1 MLPLVRR
8 RLELVGSANRSLLP
22 SGSDSEETLATLEWL
37 AKKALLRQ
45 DAMLLGESVGT
56 LRSLAFRFC
65 EVTGREAEHVSISR
79 DTTESDLKQRR
90 EIRGGS
96 VVYSD
101 LPVVQAA
108 VNGRVRCH
116 DDFLVLVIGLPVP
129 RFPGAPLDP
138 PLRSRFQSIARLSA
152 AFPAAPLPQLLPR
165 ALPPH
170 PKVSEMLRH
179 FELALPGDEALS
191 APAGGYQVSTLRP
204 AELLP
209 EGSDNDPART
219 ALVEWRHSGGGD
231 VTSVVGCGEHFGSA
245 DAAALAG
252 PILDTS

>member
-1 MLPLVRR
+1 MSAIFLLAFKFVVGRNSFRKSKSLQPLNGVLVAAAIMLPLVRR
-8 RLELVGSANRSLLP
+8 RLGLSPPRLLRAICSRAGSTRIGDTTVALRAAERIELVGSANRSLLP

-108 VNGRVRCH
+108 VNGRV
-116 DDFLVLVIGLPVP
+116 LIIEGLEKARARP
-129 RFPGAPLDP
+129 R
-138 PLRSRFQSIARLSA
+138 LRLHLGCTSGCTS
-152 AFPAAPLPQLLPR
+152 AAPL
-165 ALPPH
+165 
-170 PKVSEMLRH
+170 
-179 FELALPGDEALS
+179 
-191 APAGGYQVSTLRP
+191 
-204 AELLP
+204 
-209 EGSDNDPART
+209 
-219 ALVEWRHSGGGD
+219 
-231 VTSVVGCGEHFGSA
+231 
-245 DAAALAG
+245 
-252 PILDTS
+252 

>member
-1 MLPLVRR
+1 VALRAAER
-8 RLELVGSANRSLLP
+8 IELVGSANRSLLP

-108 VNGRVRCH
+108 VNGRV
-116 DDFLVLVIGLPVP
+116 LIIEGLEKARARP
-129 RFPGAPLDP
+129 R
-138 PLRSRFQSIARLSA
+138 LRLHLGCTSGCTS
-152 AFPAAPLPQLLPR
+152 AAPL
-165 ALPPH
+165 
-170 PKVSEMLRH
+170 
-179 FELALPGDEALS
+179 
-191 APAGGYQVSTLRP
+191 
-204 AELLP
+204 
-209 EGSDNDPART
+209 
-219 ALVEWRHSGGGD
+219 
-231 VTSVVGCGEHFGSA
+231 
-245 DAAALAG
+245 
-252 PILDTS
+252 